1 MVSDRRTDGRRVSR
15 RRSQRPW
22 AIVEDHPNGHV
33 GVATPWPVFTPLMN
47 NPYPNILLGGLYVWL
62 GWFLLTKLGAPWGWV
77 LLGLFGIG
85 GLWLVALFVRKIPS
99 WHRGRRLARAYIA
112 EHGGRMPPERRWYT

>member
-1 MVSDRRTDGRRVSR
+1 M
-15 RRSQRPW
+15 
-22 AIVEDHPNGHV
+22 
-33 GVATPWPVFTPLMN
+33 GVAKPWPVFTPLMN
-47 NPYPNILLGGLYVWL
+47 NPYPNILLGGLYVWV

-99 WHRGRRLARAYIA
+99 WHRARRVARAYIA
-112 EHGGRMPPERRWYT
+112 EHGGRMPPELRWYT